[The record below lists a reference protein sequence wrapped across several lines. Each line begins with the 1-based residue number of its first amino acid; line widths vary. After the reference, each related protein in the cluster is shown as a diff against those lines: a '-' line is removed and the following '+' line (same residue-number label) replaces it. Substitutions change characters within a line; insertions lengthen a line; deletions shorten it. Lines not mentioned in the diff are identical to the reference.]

1 MNTKKLVVLAL
12 LVGMGAVL
20 HTVVPGF
27 FLGMK
32 PDMMLTMMFLGI
44 ILFPDKK
51 SVLLLGLATGI
62 ISALT
67 TSFPAGQIP
76 NIIDKLVSS
85 FVFFA
90 LFLAVNKYNKSI
102 ISIAVLTVIGT
113 IISGTVF
120 LGSALLIAE
129 LPGPFAALFASV
141 VLPAAAVN
149 TIVMVV
155 LYPVAVSI
163 LKRTKLTGQKQQ
175 TISQ

>member
-76 NIIDKLVSS
+76 NVVDKIVTS

-90 LFLAVNKYNKSI
+90 LILVFNKNKQSI
-102 ISIAVLTVIGT
+102 ISVAVLTIIGT

-149 TIVMVV
+149 TIVMIV
-155 LYPVAVSI
+155 LYPVAASI
-163 LKRTKLTGQKQQ
+163 LKRTKLTGQRQQ

>member
-1 MNTKKLVVLAL
+1 MKTKKLVVLAL
-12 LVGMGAVL
+12 LVGIGAVL
-20 HTVVPGF
+20 HTVIPGL

-67 TSFPAGQIP
+67 TTFPAGQLP
-76 NIIDKLVSS
+76 NIIDKLVTS
-85 FVFFA
+85 FLFFA
-90 LFLAVNKYNKSI
+90 LLLVLKKYNHSI

-141 VLPAAAVN
+141 VLPAAVVN
-149 TIVMVV
+149 TIVMIV
-155 LYPVAVSI
+155 LYPVAASI
-163 LKRTKLTGQKQQ
+163 LKRTKLVGKQQQ